1 MIYFSVLGVNV
12 SVGVADDVDLKATLE
27 SIRQTL
33 KRYERVCG
41 DNIDNL
47 SSQTVSSKE
56 INALPPW
63 WNFMC
68 NNII

>member
-27 SIRQTL
+27 SIRKTL

-41 DNIDNL
+41 DNIDNP

-56 INALPPW
+56 INALPP
-63 WNFMC
+63 
-68 NNII
+68 

>member
-41 DNIDNL
+41 DNIDNP

-56 INALPPW
+56 INALPP
-63 WNFMC
+63 
-68 NNII
+68 